1 MFEAWLFCVL
11 VHSLALRLFDKHLV
25 SVFIRPR
32 TGTDYLLDVL
42 VFLWDQLN

>member
-1 MFEAWLFCVL
+1 MFEGWFCVL

-25 SVFIRPR
+25 SVFIRTR

-42 VFLWDQLN
+42 VFLWDQLD